1 MSKPMVQRTYND
13 VICDLRDLVSDLE
26 RFDADDN
33 DEIIEVNSAVVECL
47 QLGLPLLEAKYGMSS
62 GEAQTVNELLDRHT

>member
-1 MSKPMVQRTYND
+1 MVQRTYND

-47 QLGLPLLEAKYGMSS
+47 QLGLPHLEDKYGKSS
-62 GEAQTVNELLDRHT
+62 IEAFTVRNIIANHE